1 MACKVPLIS
10 TSAGGSKDALHHMEN
25 AYLVKP
31 NDPEGLLSA
40 ILELMSD
47 DKKRKELA
55 ENAFKTVQEYDW
67 NVVGKSYLKLYNEI
81 LNRS

>member
-1 MACKVPLIS
+1 M
-10 TSAGGSKDALHHMEN
+10 
-25 AYLVKP
+25 VKP
-31 NDPEGLLSA
+31 NDPKGLLEA

-67 NVVGKSYLKLYNEI
+67 KVVGKIYLKLYSD
-81 LNRS
+81 LLKHS